1 MGDGYVFQIAY
12 RLDAA
17 IRTKYLQG
25 LQGFGQMDMAVV
37 YNLEPKTQYHFQI
50 RFYCGLNSAYQSYWI
65 STTATT
71 LGPSTF

>member
-1 MGDGYVFQIAY
+1 MGDGYAFQIAY

-17 IRTKYLQG
+17 IRTKYIQG
-25 LQGFGQMDMAVV
+25 LQGFGQMDMAVI
-37 YNLEPKTQYHFQI
+37 YNLEPSTKYHFQI
-50 RFYCGLNSAYQSYWI
+50 RFYCGLNADYKSYWI